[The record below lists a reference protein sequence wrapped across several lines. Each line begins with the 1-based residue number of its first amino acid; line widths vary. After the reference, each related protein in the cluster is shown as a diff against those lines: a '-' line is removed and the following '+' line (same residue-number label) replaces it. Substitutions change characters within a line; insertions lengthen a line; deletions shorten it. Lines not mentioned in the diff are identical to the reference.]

1 MGCPR
6 RKLCVRPRPIVSCLL
21 LTVVAKPAPQR
32 GRRVVGAN
40 RRLAWTTVLLSHT
53 NRQYRLGATFELRDP
68 TTSNSGVFLMSAY
81 FRLPV
86 TVYRTQLLVAVYP
99 KPHLLAFQIPHY
111 QKKTKAT
118 LPLDSPNRLQQTN
131 MGGYS
136 NPKVSK
142 LDLLAPVMSRRTQN
156 RTQTRYGVQYRTNKT

>member
-1 MGCPR
+1 M
-6 RKLCVRPRPIVSCLL
+6 
-21 LTVVAKPAPQR
+21 
-32 GRRVVGAN
+32 VGAN

-68 TTSNSGVFLMSAY
+68 TKSNSGVFLVSAY

-99 KPHLLAFQIPHY
+99 KLHLLAFQILHY
-111 QKKTKAT
+111 RKKTKPNH
-118 LPLDSPNRLQQTN
+118 PLDSPNRLQQTN

-136 NPKVSK
+136 NLKVSK
-142 LDLLAPVMSRRTQN
+142 HGLLALVMSRRMQN
-156 RTQTRYGVQYRTNKT
+156 RIQTRYGVHYRANNT